1 MVIISPANVPAT
13 PIAESKS
20 NKNIQ
25 INMTPT
31 NFVTYIPENIMKL
44 VKETSERDCKAELG
58 VNKSRRY
65 L

>member
-31 NFVTYIPENIMKL
+31 SFVTYIPEIKRN
-44 VKETSERDCKAELG
+44 TSNQIGDQI
-58 VNKSRRY
+58 
-65 L
+65 